1 MKLGWFEVLF
11 LGFVAG
17 VAGLWYFGRT
27 QSLVIIQK
35 SPMVTCPCCQGKGAT
50 KCPKCGDFGSLESF
64 MQCPECKG
72 TGKHSWRITSKLG
85 APCRQCRG
93 TGSVEGRQPCS
104 FCNSTGKVT
113 CERCGGT
120 GQLAAAGGV
129 RIQTVRAEPSLWER
143 ALTLI
148 GLGPGPNPKPVRDKS
163 GQYPLLRKYID
174 LKTGVGT
181 VVLEWGEAAMD
192 GPEWKVATL
201 LERADTTGRKTQR
214 RIEFIV
220 RDREVLGS
228 RPVPGGG
235 P

>member
-27 QSLVIIQK
+27 QPLVLVEK
-35 SPMVTCPCCQGKGAT
+35 SPMVTCPGCQGKSVT

-64 MQCPECKG
+64 IQCPECKG
-72 TGKHSWRITSKLG
+72 TGKHSWRLCSSLG

-104 FCNSTGKVT
+104 FCQSTGKAK
-113 CERCGGT
+113 CEQCNGG
-120 GQLAAAGGV
+120 GQVAAPGRA
-129 RIQTVRAEPSLWER
+129 RIQTVRAELSLWER
-143 ALTLI
+143 ALTLV
-148 GLGPGPNPKPVRDKS
+148 GLGPGPNPKPFRDKR
-163 GQYPLLRKYID
+163 GAYPLLRRYID

-181 VVLEWGEAAMD
+181 VVLEWGDVVSA

-201 LERADTTGRKTQR
+201 LERVDTIGRKSQR
-214 RIEFIV
+214 RIELIV
-220 RDREVLGS
+220 RDREVVGS
-228 RPVPGGG
+228 RPVPAQG